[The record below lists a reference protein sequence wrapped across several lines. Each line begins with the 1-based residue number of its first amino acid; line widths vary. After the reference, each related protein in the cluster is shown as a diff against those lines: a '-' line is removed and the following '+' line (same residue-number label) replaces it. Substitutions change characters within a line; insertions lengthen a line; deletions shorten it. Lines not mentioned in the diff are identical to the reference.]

1 MAISSVATSSA
12 TPTPVTNFSS
22 SGSISDIAN
31 EFSSL
36 LANFSAPAGQSAQ
49 QAPAP
54 QSLPSSSAGVPQS
67 STMMAGMAYMFVSQT
82 TTTTTSGP
90 SSASPA
96 EPPLFASIDAS
107 GNGLIDRQEFVN
119 KFGGNG
125 SQTSASQLFNVLD
138 RNGDSS
144 IDGTE
149 LAPSKAATTGSSPV
163 QTQASQG
170 PAASMPTLT
179 AMPAAPMA
187 AVAAAPLSTAPTVPD
202 GVTWSPSSL
211 FLRLPGMQEASL
223 PGSPTLPVF
232 TRLDTDQ
239 NGLLSQAE
247 FATAY
252 GANVGQG
259 LAAFASVDGNGNGT
273 VDWSE
278 LNNAQLEPPGAAAPI
293 ASSAPSTTTTTTTT
307 TASFFAE
314 LIQLQAELTTG
325 STTAPASAGSG
336 STTPVTGGSSTPAGS
351 TDTSASSSTGATTTP
366 ANGGSSSV
374 VADATTS
381 PAGSSGSSSTGTST
395 SGSSS
400 TVADATTTAP
410 ANGSASTSDTSST
423 STATADAGT
432 TTPADPAAVI
442 ADAAAGKSTAPADTS
457 QTVANLQSELLDA
470 LDPTNGSTATS
481 SIGSTSKA

>member
-1 MAISSVATSSA
+1 MAISSVATLSA

-36 LANFSAPAGQSAQ
+36 LANFSAPAGQSGQ

-223 PGSPTLPVF
+223 PGTPTLPVF

-307 TASFFAE
+307 ASFFAE

-366 ANGGSSSV
+366 ANGGSSSS

-423 STATADAGT
+423 STTTADAGT